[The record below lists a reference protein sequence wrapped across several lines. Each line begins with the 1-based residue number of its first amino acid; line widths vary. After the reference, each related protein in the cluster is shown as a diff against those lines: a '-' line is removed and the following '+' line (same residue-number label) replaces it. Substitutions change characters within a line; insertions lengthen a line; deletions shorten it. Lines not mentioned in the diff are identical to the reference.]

1 MSHEY
6 VWVPIYRI
14 SFDDDL
20 GKLYELDHVI
30 IKEKENV
37 IKVII
42 TEYDDTDILHKTGIH
57 DGVVDCSALNFTSFA
72 TSGYQLAVMEEVIQD
87 KNRIIS
93 SCDIEKYLDCLGC
106 SPFSD
111 IYAKACRNYF
121 QYYKKNG

>member
-20 GKLYELDHVI
+20 GKLYELDHII
-30 IKEKENV
+30 IKE
-37 IKVII
+37 II
-42 TEYDDTDILHKTGIH
+42 TEYNDILHKAGIH
-57 DGVVDCSALNFTSFA
+57 DDVVDCSALNFTSFA

-93 SCDIEKYLDCLGC
+93 SCDIEKYLDCFGC
-106 SPFSD
+106 SPFFD